1 MADNYKIS
9 FTKGNTSFVIESSDK
24 EWIELKETEY
34 LTKIAHTPTQ
44 HTRVSEEVN
53 QQQTIAVPQN
63 LTINEF
69 YKNYIK
75 PNKITS
81 GPDIAVF
88 FIYYLEKILK
98 KDTIRTGDVV
108 QCFADVSYPNYNKI
122 NMADILSQSR
132 KKALLN
138 NVNNLWSLTITG
150 EDYVLNIISG
160 ANQ

>member
-9 FTKGNTSFVIESSDK
+9 FTKGNTSFIIESTDK
-24 EWIELKETEY
+24 EWIELKEKEY
-34 LTKIAHTPTQ
+34 LSKIAHTPV
-44 HTRVSEEVN
+44 HTKVSEEEKQPSPV
-53 QQQTIAVPQN
+53 AVPQN

-81 GPDIAVF
+81 RPDIAVF

-98 KDTIRTGDVV
+98 KDTIRTGDVT
-108 QCFADVSYPNYNKI
+108 QCFADVSYPNYNKL

-160 ANQ
+160 ADQ